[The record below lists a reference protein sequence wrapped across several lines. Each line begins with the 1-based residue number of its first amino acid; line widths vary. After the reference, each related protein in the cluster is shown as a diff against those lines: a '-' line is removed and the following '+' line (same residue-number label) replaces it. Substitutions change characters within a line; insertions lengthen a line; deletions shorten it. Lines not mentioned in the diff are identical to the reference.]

1 MTLSRA
7 DMVIGAISIEKFLF
21 IPTHSWKYELI
32 WNVPHTGF
40 FTGIKPEIFQP
51 LTDHLRLY
59 LHRQVL

>member
-1 MTLSRA
+1 
-7 DMVIGAISIEKFLF
+7 MVIGAISIEKFLF

-40 FTGIKPEIFQP
+40 LPGIKPEIFQP
-51 LTDHLRLY
+51 LTDHLKLY